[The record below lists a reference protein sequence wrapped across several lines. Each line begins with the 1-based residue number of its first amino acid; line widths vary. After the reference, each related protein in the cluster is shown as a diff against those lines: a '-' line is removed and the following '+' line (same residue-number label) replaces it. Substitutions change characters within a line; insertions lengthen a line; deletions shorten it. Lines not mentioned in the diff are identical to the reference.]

1 MAEPKQIFANPE
13 NNWKPFSEDFL
24 LSPHKLPAQ
33 VCPSLSRHQKPEEAF
48 GQLCAFQ
55 QYDFALA
62 IISESHYILFDQI
75 KNETANKPEI
85 QFEMTE
91 TLRVETITLGDE
103 LLLGIREN
111 AHLTYLGSQLAHHGV
126 EPAANIVIRDHPED
140 IKNFFKDSWKRSDVV
155 ITTGGLGPTSDD
167 LTRETIAEVL
177 EEELIYDTSIED
189 AIRERFK
196 QLARPVPE
204 SNNRQCYR
212 PKSAEVLPNP
222 YGTAPGLFLKKDNK
236 ILVMLPG
243 PAREMHPMF
252 ADEVVPRLQKE
263 NIFPEIDCYLQLRTA
278 GIGESALAEKIQ
290 PILNGIDG
298 LIVGYCAHAGMVDL
312 RLSSLD
318 GNTLSEEKLNEIG
331 NTCRKE
337 LGEDFVCYGDR
348 SLADVIFKELRSLDK
363 TLAVAE
369 SCTGGLLSS
378 QFTEIAGIS
387 KVFHGGAVC
396 YHNDAKVQVLDVPE
410 SMISQH
416 GAVSEEV
423 AIAMA
428 TGACEKY
435 GADYGLSVT
444 GFAGPTGGTQVLPVG
459 TIYIG
464 YSSPIGVW
472 AKKLHLRGD
481 RASNRRRAATAA
493 LDWMRRKLRKYKLEE
508 VFAAADSGTI

>member
-1 MAEPKQIFANPE
+1 
-13 NNWKPFSEDFL
+13 
-24 LSPHKLPAQ
+24 
-33 VCPSLSRHQKPEEAF
+33 
-48 GQLCAFQ
+48 
-55 QYDFALA
+55 
-62 IISESHYILFDQI
+62 
-75 KNETANKPEI
+75 
-85 QFEMTE
+85 MTE
-91 TLRVETITLGDE
+91 TVRVETITLGDE

-111 AHLTYLGSQLAHHGV
+111 AHLTYLGTQLAHHGI
-126 EPAANIVIRDHPED
+126 EPAANLVIRDQPDD
-140 IKNFFKDSWKRSDVV
+140 IKLFFLDSWKRSDLV

-177 EEELIYDTSIED
+177 GEKMIYDTDIED
-189 AIRERFK
+189 AIRDRFR
-196 QLARPVPE
+196 QLERPVPE

-212 PKSAEVLPNP
+212 PESAEVLSNP
-222 YGTAPGLFLKKDNK
+222 YGTAPGLYIKKDGK

-252 ADEVVPRLQKE
+252 TDQVIPRLQQE
-263 NIFPEIDCYLQLRTA
+263 GIFPEIDCYLQLRTA
-278 GIGESALAEKIQ
+278 GIGESALAEKVE
-290 PILNGIDG
+290 PILAGIDG
-298 LIVGYCAHAGMVDL
+298 LVVGYCAHAGMVDL
-312 RLSSLD
+312 RLSSHD
-318 GNTLSEEKLNEIG
+318 ANTLSEEKLNEIG
-331 NTCRKE
+331 EVCRKE
-337 LGEDFVCYGDR
+337 LGEDFVCFGDR
-348 SLADVIFKELRSLDK
+348 TLAGVIFGDLRALDK

-378 QFTEIAGIS
+378 QFTEIPGIS

-410 SMISQH
+410 SMLDQH

-444 GFAGPTGGTQVLPVG
+444 GFAGPAGGSQILPIG
-459 TIYIG
+459 TIYLG
-464 YSSPIGVW
+464 YASPLGVW
-472 AKKLHLRGD
+472 AKKLNLRGD
-481 RASNRRRAATAA
+481 RLSNRRRATTAA

>member
-1 MAEPKQIFANPE
+1 
-13 NNWKPFSEDFL
+13 
-24 LSPHKLPAQ
+24 
-33 VCPSLSRHQKPEEAF
+33 
-48 GQLCAFQ
+48 
-55 QYDFALA
+55 
-62 IISESHYILFDQI
+62 
-75 KNETANKPEI
+75 
-85 QFEMTE
+85 MTE
-91 TLRVETITLGDE
+91 TVRVETITLGDE

-111 AHLTYLGSQLAHHGV
+111 AHLTYLGTQLAHHGI
-126 EPAANIVIRDHPED
+126 EPAANLVIRDQPDD
-140 IKNFFKDSWKRSDVV
+140 IKLFFLDSWKRSDLV

-177 EEELIYDTSIED
+177 GEKMIYDTDIED
-189 AIRERFK
+189 AIRDRFRQLER
-196 QLARPVPE
+196 PIPE

-212 PKSAEVLPNP
+212 PESAEVLSNP
-222 YGTAPGLFLKKDNK
+222 YGTAPGLYIKKDGK

-252 ADEVVPRLQKE
+252 TDQVIPRLQQE
-263 NIFPEIDCYLQLRTA
+263 GIFPEIDCYLQLRTA
-278 GIGESALAEKIQ
+278 GIGESVLAERVE
-290 PILNGIDG
+290 PMLAGIDG
-298 LIVGYCAHAGMVDL
+298 LVVGYCAHAGMVDL
-312 RLSSLD
+312 RLSSHD
-318 GNTLSEEKLNEIG
+318 ANTLSEEKLNEIG
-331 NTCRKE
+331 EVCRKE
-337 LGEDFVCYGDR
+337 LGEDFVCFGDR
-348 SLADVIFKELRSLDK
+348 TLAGVIFGDLRALDK

-378 QFTEIAGIS
+378 QFTEIPGIS

-410 SMISQH
+410 SMLDQH

-444 GFAGPTGGTQVLPVG
+444 GFAGPAGGSQILPVG
-459 TIYIG
+459 TIYLG
-464 YSSPIGVW
+464 YASPLGVW
-472 AKKLHLRGD
+472 AKKLNLRGD
-481 RASNRRRAATAA
+481 RLSNRRRAATAA

>member
-1 MAEPKQIFANPE
+1 
-13 NNWKPFSEDFL
+13 
-24 LSPHKLPAQ
+24 
-33 VCPSLSRHQKPEEAF
+33 
-48 GQLCAFQ
+48 
-55 QYDFALA
+55 
-62 IISESHYILFDQI
+62 
-75 KNETANKPEI
+75 
-85 QFEMTE
+85 MTE
-91 TLRVETITLGDE
+91 TVRVETITLGDE

-111 AHLTYLGSQLAHHGV
+111 AHLTYLGTQLAHHGI
-126 EPAANIVIRDHPED
+126 EPAANLVIRDQPDD
-140 IKNFFKDSWKRSDVV
+140 IKLFFLDSWKRSDLV

-177 EEELIYDTSIED
+177 GEKMIYDTDIED
-189 AIRERFK
+189 AIRDRFR
-196 QLARPVPE
+196 QLERPVPE

-212 PKSAEVLPNP
+212 PESAEVLSNP
-222 YGTAPGLFLKKDNK
+222 YGTAPGLYIKKDGK

-252 ADEVVPRLQKE
+252 TDQVIPRLQKE
-263 NIFPEIDCYLQLRTA
+263 GIFPEIDCYLQLRTA
-278 GIGESALAEKIQ
+278 GIGESALAEKVE
-290 PILNGIDG
+290 PMLAGIDG
-298 LIVGYCAHAGMVDL
+298 LVVGYCAHAGMVDL
-312 RLSSLD
+312 RLSSHD
-318 GNTLSEEKLNEIG
+318 ANTLSEEKLNEIG
-331 NTCRKE
+331 EVCRKE
-337 LGEDFVCYGDR
+337 LGEDFVCFGDR
-348 SLADVIFKELRSLDK
+348 TLAGVIFGDLRALDK

-378 QFTEIAGIS
+378 QFTEIPGIS

-410 SMISQH
+410 SMLDQH

-444 GFAGPTGGTQVLPVG
+444 GFAGPAGGSQILPIG
-459 TIYIG
+459 TIYLG
-464 YSSPIGVW
+464 YASPLGVW
-472 AKKLHLRGD
+472 AKKLNLRGD
-481 RASNRRRAATAA
+481 RLSNRRRATTAA

>member
-1 MAEPKQIFANPE
+1 
-13 NNWKPFSEDFL
+13 
-24 LSPHKLPAQ
+24 
-33 VCPSLSRHQKPEEAF
+33 
-48 GQLCAFQ
+48 
-55 QYDFALA
+55 
-62 IISESHYILFDQI
+62 
-75 KNETANKPEI
+75 
-85 QFEMTE
+85 MTE
-91 TLRVETITLGDE
+91 TVRVETITLGDE

-111 AHLTYLGSQLAHHGV
+111 AHLTYLGTQLAHHGI
-126 EPAANIVIRDHPED
+126 EPAANLVIRDQPDD
-140 IKNFFKDSWKRSDVV
+140 IKLFFLDSWKRSDLV

-177 EEELIYDTSIED
+177 GEKMIYDTDIED
-189 AIRERFK
+189 AIRDRFR
-196 QLARPVPE
+196 QLERPVPE

-212 PKSAEVLPNP
+212 PESAEVLSNP
-222 YGTAPGLFLKKDNK
+222 YGTAPGLYLKKDGK

-252 ADEVVPRLQKE
+252 TDQVIPRLQQE
-263 NIFPEIDCYLQLRTA
+263 GIFPEIDCYLQLRTA
-278 GIGESALAEKIQ
+278 GIGESALAEKVE
-290 PILNGIDG
+290 PILAGIDG
-298 LIVGYCAHAGMVDL
+298 LVVGYCAHAGMVDL
-312 RLSSLD
+312 RLSSHD
-318 GNTLSEEKLNEIG
+318 ANTLSEEKLNEIG
-331 NTCRKE
+331 EVCRKE
-337 LGEDFVCYGDR
+337 LGEDFVCFGDR
-348 SLADVIFKELRSLDK
+348 TLAGVIFGDLRALDK

-378 QFTEIAGIS
+378 QFTEIPGIS

-410 SMISQH
+410 SMLDQH

-444 GFAGPTGGTQVLPVG
+444 GFAGPAGGSQILPIG
-459 TIYIG
+459 TIYLG
-464 YSSPIGVW
+464 YASPLGVW
-472 AKKLHLRGD
+472 AKKLNLRGD
-481 RASNRRRAATAA
+481 RLSNRRRATTAA

>member
-1 MAEPKQIFANPE
+1 
-13 NNWKPFSEDFL
+13 
-24 LSPHKLPAQ
+24 
-33 VCPSLSRHQKPEEAF
+33 
-48 GQLCAFQ
+48 
-55 QYDFALA
+55 
-62 IISESHYILFDQI
+62 
-75 KNETANKPEI
+75 
-85 QFEMTE
+85 MTE
-91 TLRVETITLGDE
+91 TIRVETITLGDE

-111 AHLTYLGSQLAHHGV
+111 AHLTYLGTQLAHHGI
-126 EPAANIVIRDHPED
+126 EPAANLVIRDQPDD
-140 IKNFFKDSWKRSDVV
+140 IKLFFLDSWKRSDLV

-177 EEELIYDTSIED
+177 GEKMIYDTDIED
-189 AIRERFK
+189 AIRDRFR
-196 QLARPVPE
+196 QLERPVPE

-212 PKSAEVLPNP
+212 PESAEVLSNP
-222 YGTAPGLFLKKDNK
+222 YGTAPGLYLKKDGK

-252 ADEVVPRLQKE
+252 TDQVIPRLQQE
-263 NIFPEIDCYLQLRTA
+263 GIFPEIDCYLQLRTA
-278 GIGESALAEKIQ
+278 GIGESALAEKVE
-290 PILNGIDG
+290 PILAGIDG
-298 LIVGYCAHAGMVDL
+298 LVVGYCAHAGMVDL
-312 RLSSLD
+312 RLSSYD
-318 GNTLSEEKLNEIG
+318 ANTLSEEKLNEIG
-331 NTCRKE
+331 EVCRKE
-337 LGEDFVCYGDR
+337 LGEDFVCFGDR
-348 SLADVIFKELRSLDK
+348 TLAGVIFGDLRALDK

-378 QFTEIAGIS
+378 QFTEIPGIS

-410 SMISQH
+410 SMLDQH

-444 GFAGPTGGTQVLPVG
+444 GFAGPAGGSQILPIG
-459 TIYIG
+459 TIYLG
-464 YSSPIGVW
+464 YASPLGVW
-472 AKKLHLRGD
+472 AKKLNLRGD
-481 RASNRRRAATAA
+481 RLSNRRRATTAA

>member
-1 MAEPKQIFANPE
+1 
-13 NNWKPFSEDFL
+13 
-24 LSPHKLPAQ
+24 
-33 VCPSLSRHQKPEEAF
+33 
-48 GQLCAFQ
+48 
-55 QYDFALA
+55 
-62 IISESHYILFDQI
+62 
-75 KNETANKPEI
+75 
-85 QFEMTE
+85 MTE
-91 TLRVETITLGDE
+91 TVRVETITLGDE

-111 AHLTYLGSQLAHHGV
+111 AHLTYLGKQLAHHGI
-126 EPAANIVIRDHPED
+126 EPAANLVIRDQPDD
-140 IKNFFKDSWKRSDVV
+140 IKLFFLDSWKRSDLV

-177 EEELIYDTSIED
+177 GEKMIYDTDIED
-189 AIRERFK
+189 AIRDRFR
-196 QLARPVPE
+196 QLERPVPE

-212 PKSAEVLPNP
+212 PESAEVLSNP
-222 YGTAPGLFLKKDNK
+222 YGTAPGLYIKKDGK

-252 ADEVVPRLQKE
+252 TDQVIPRLQQE
-263 NIFPEIDCYLQLRTA
+263 GIFPEIDCYLQLRTA
-278 GIGESALAEKIQ
+278 GIGESALAEKVE
-290 PILNGIDG
+290 PILAGIDG
-298 LIVGYCAHAGMVDL
+298 LVVGYCAHAGMVDL
-312 RLSSLD
+312 RLSSHD
-318 GNTLSEEKLNEIG
+318 ANTLSEEKLNEIG
-331 NTCRKE
+331 EVCRKE
-337 LGEDFVCYGDR
+337 LGEDFVCFGDR
-348 SLADVIFKELRSLDK
+348 TLAGVIFGDLRALDK

-378 QFTEIAGIS
+378 QFTEIPGIS

-410 SMISQH
+410 SMLDQH

-444 GFAGPTGGTQVLPVG
+444 GFAGPAGGSQILPIG
-459 TIYIG
+459 TIYLG
-464 YSSPIGVW
+464 YASPLGVW
-472 AKKLHLRGD
+472 AKKLNLRGD
-481 RASNRRRAATAA
+481 RLSNRRRATTAA